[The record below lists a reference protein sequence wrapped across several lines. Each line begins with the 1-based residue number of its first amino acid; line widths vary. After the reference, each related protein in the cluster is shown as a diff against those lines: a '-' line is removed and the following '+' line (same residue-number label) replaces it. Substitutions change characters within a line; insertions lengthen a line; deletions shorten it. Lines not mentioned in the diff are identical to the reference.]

1 MNKASVRLIRTVL
14 CVTGAMMILSMA
26 ACTPTPEKGRTGQ
39 VKQTEAA
46 GGVATN
52 KNPDPTAPD
61 LEVVSIYSVSK
72 DGSKLEG
79 TMDAV
84 EELDPQVLTDLLIQY
99 DVLEEGTELISF
111 AAEGAPSSEEVGPGV
126 VKIPGVEIES
136 DTREYGTLNLSKLP
150 DAKDEMLLQA
160 VANTFLEN
168 LNVVYLTIQVNGE
181 TVAENLSMMDA
192 GQ

>member
-1 MNKASVRLIRTVL
+1 M
-14 CVTGAMMILSMA
+14 
-26 ACTPTPEKGRTGQ
+26 
-39 VKQTEAA
+39 
-46 GGVATN
+46 
-52 KNPDPTAPD
+52 
-61 LEVVSIYSVSK
+61 
-72 DGSKLEG
+72 
-79 TMDAV
+79 
-84 EELDPQVLTDLLIQY
+84 
-99 DVLEEGTELISF
+99 
-111 AAEGAPSSEEVGPGV
+111 
-126 VKIPGVEIES
+126 EIES